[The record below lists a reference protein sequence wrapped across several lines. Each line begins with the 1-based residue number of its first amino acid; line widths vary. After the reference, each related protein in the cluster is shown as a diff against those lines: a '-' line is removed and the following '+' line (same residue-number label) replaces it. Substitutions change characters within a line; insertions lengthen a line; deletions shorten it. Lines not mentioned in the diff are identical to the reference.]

1 MMKALLQLAAI
12 SSRIIT
18 LFASI
23 AAEQD
28 YRMQK
33 FLTHSIRFA
42 VILLSGSSRPSNQ
55 ARLAE
60 VE

>member
-23 AAEQD
+23 AAEQE
-28 YRMQK
+28 YGMQK
-33 FLTHSIRFA
+33 FLANLTRFTVFSCLEAADPAIR
-42 VILLSGSSRPSNQ
+42 LD
-55 ARLAE
+55 
-60 VE
+60 